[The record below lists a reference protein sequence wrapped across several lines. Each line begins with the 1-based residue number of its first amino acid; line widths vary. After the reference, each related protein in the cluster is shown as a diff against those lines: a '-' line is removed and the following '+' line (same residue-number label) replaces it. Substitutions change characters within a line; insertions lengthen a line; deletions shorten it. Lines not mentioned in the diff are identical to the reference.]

1 MKPLRLLALIVPVA
15 LIAISCSSKPKREKI
30 TDPVQQ
36 QALRTRDE
44 SIPIDSLFTATSA
57 KKVLSPFDRISMGQ
71 YVREFKTVYRDESRD
86 KVLRINYVDYLRKEE
101 NLDKEKAEKKAAK
114 ADSAALSVVDASFL
128 ERVVY
133 TEQNLPAATYSPS
146 LTLYFMIVLILFV
159 IIFTTRVIKA
169 FFISPK
175 KM

>member
-1 MKPLRLLALIVPVA
+1 MKTLRLLALVLPIAVLA
-15 LIAISCSSKPKREKI
+15 LSCSGKPKREKI

-44 SIPIDSLFTATSA
+44 SIPVDSLFTSA
-57 KKVLSPFDRISMGQ
+57 AVKKVLSPFDRIAMGQ
-71 YVREFKTVYRDESRD
+71 YVREFKTVYREESKD
-86 KVLRINYVDYLRKEE
+86 KVLRSNYAEYLRKKEKM
-101 NLDKEKAEKKAAK
+101 DKEKAEKEAAK
-114 ADSAALSVVDASFL
+114 ADSTALSTVDASFM

-159 IIFTTRVIKA
+159 IIFTTRVILA
-169 FFISPK
+169 FFVSPK

>member
-1 MKPLRLLALIVPVA
+1 MRLLALILPVA
-15 LIAISCSSKPKREKI
+15 VIALSCSSKPKREKI
-30 TDPVQQ
+30 TDPEQ
-36 QALRTRDE
+36 QAVLRTRDQD
-44 SIPIDSLFTATSA
+44 IPIDSLFTSA
-57 KKVLSPFDRISMGQ
+57 SVKKVLSPFDRIAMGQ
-71 YVREFKTVYRDESRD
+71 YVREFKTVYKEESRD
-86 KVLRINYVDYLRKEE
+86 KVLRGNYAEHLRKKEKM
-101 NLDKEKAEKKAAK
+101 DKEKAEKAAAK

-159 IIFTTRVIKA
+159 IIFTIRVIRA

>member
-1 MKPLRLLALIVPVA
+1 MKPLRLLALILPVA
-15 LIAISCSSKPKREKI
+15 VIALSCSSKPKREKI

-36 QALRTRDE
+36 EALRTRDQA
-44 SIPIDSLFTATSA
+44 IPVDSLFTSSSV
-57 KKVLSPFDRISMGQ
+57 KKVLSPFDRIAMGE
-71 YVREFKTVYRDESRD
+71 YVREFKTVYREESRD
-86 KVLRINYVDYLRKEE
+86 KVLRTNYADYLRKEE
-101 NLDKEKAEKKAAK
+101 KLDKEKAEKKAEK

-159 IIFTTRVIKA
+159 ILFTVRVIRA

>member
-1 MKPLRLLALIVPVA
+1 MKKLRLLALILPVA
-15 LIAISCSSKPKREKI
+15 VIALSCSSKPKREKI

-36 QALRTRDE
+36 EALRTRDQA
-44 SIPIDSLFTATSA
+44 IPADSLFTGSSV
-57 KKVLSPFDRISMGQ
+57 KKVLSPFNRISMGQ
-71 YVREFKTVYRDESRD
+71 YVREFKTVFKEESKD
-86 KVLRINYVDYLRKEE
+86 KVLRSNYAEKLHKEE
-101 NLDKEKAEKKAAK
+101 KMEEAKAEKAAAK
-114 ADSAALSVVDASFL
+114 ADSTALSTVDATFF

-159 IIFTTRVIKA
+159 ILFTVRVIRA